1 MDLKE
6 RVLKISKEF
15 EGDIISYR
23 RYLHENPELHLDLP
37 ITVKFIKEKLLE
49 MGYEPMDCG
58 KSGVVAIA
66 GKGEGKVFM
75 IRGDTDA
82 LPVKEEADVPF
93 KSKNENMHAC
103 GHDIH
108 AAMLLGAAKVLKEI
122 EDEIPGK
129 IKLMFQPGEETLS
142 GAKEMIENG
151 LLENPKVDAALMI
164 HAMTGF
170 PVEEGKLVYSEEGAA
185 TAASDTFQIVV
196 QGKGGHGAMPNTTI
210 DPINVGVHIHQ
221 MLQSINSREISPSDT
236 AVLTIGSFKS
246 GDAANVIPDTATLLG
261 TIRTFS
267 ETTREFIKG
276 RLISI
281 STNTA
286 EGLRATASVD
296 FLRGCPSVVVDG
308 NLSNQTKGFLNE
320 IFDEGDVLPF
330 KAFLPDGRLSG
341 SEDFSYVSQKVP
353 SVFLI
358 LTAGNSNDGYA
369 YPQHH
374 PKAMFKEEVFW
385 KGTAAYCYSAI
396 RWLQENK

>member
-6 RVLKISKEF
+6 KVLTLSKKYEQ
-15 EGDIISYR
+15 DIIKDR
-23 RYLHENPELHLDLP
+23 RYLHENPEIHLDLP
-37 ITVKFIKEKLLE
+37 ITVKYIKERLVE

-58 KSGVVAIA
+58 KSGVVVTV

-82 LPVKEEADVPF
+82 LPVKEEADLPF

-108 AAMLLGAAKVLKEI
+108 ASMLLGAARVLKDM

-129 IKLMFQPGEETLS
+129 IKLMFQPAEETLS
-142 GAKEMIENG
+142 GAKEMIEHG

-170 PVEEGKLVYSEEGAA
+170 PVPEGMLVYAEEGAA
-185 TAASDTFQIVV
+185 TAASDTFEITI
-196 QGKGGHGAMPNTTI
+196 QGKGGHGAMPDTTV
-210 DPINVGVHIHQ
+210 DPINAAVHVHQ
-221 MLQSINSREISPSDT
+221 MLQSINSREISPSET
-236 AVLTIGSFKS
+236 AVLTIGSLKG
-246 GDAANVIPDTATLLG
+246 GDAANVIPDTAKLLG

-267 ETTREFIKG
+267 ETTRDFIKS
-276 RLISI
+276 RLVSI
-281 STNTA
+281 STHTA
-286 EGLRATASVD
+286 EGLRAKATVN

-308 NLSNQTKGFLNE
+308 DLSNKTKNYLREMFGE
-320 IFDEGDVLPF
+320 EALPF

-341 SEDFSYVSQKVP
+341 SEDFAFVSQKVP
-353 SVFLI
+353 SIFLI
-358 LTAGNSNDGYA
+358 LTAGNSNDGYI

-374 PKAMFKEEVFW
+374 PKALFKEDVFW
-385 KGTAAYCYSAI
+385 KGTAAYSYCAI